1 MTTWNKAYHANC
13 WGGLGGDA
21 VGVTS
26 ITRLTYRTFGDMEQ
40 AIRDIGALGYSGCE
54 LFDGNLLDYEG
65 RLGDLRALLDANGV
79 RLLATYAGANF
90 IFEEILEEEL
100 IRIERGA
107 AAAAEAGASYLVV
120 GGGAKRAGGTE
131 PDDYKRLGAGL
142 DRVVAIARKHGL
154 TAHYHPHLTTITE
167 NAEEVRAALAETSI
181 DLCPDTA
188 HLAAAGADVPA
199 LIREHGDRIS
209 YVHLKGF
216 QADPFA
222 FTPLDEGSLDMD
234 AVIDALR
241 DIAYSGWVLVELDS
255 WPDPR
260 KAAARSMA
268 YLRSA
273 EAAQA

>member
-40 AIRDIGALGYSGCE
+40 AIREIGELGYSGCE
-54 LFDGNLLDYEG
+54 LFDGNLLDYED
-65 RLGDLRALLDANGV
+65 RLGDLRMVLDANGV

-90 IFEEILEEEL
+90 IFEEILGEEL
-100 IRIERGA
+100 DRIERGA
-107 AAAAEAGASYLVV
+107 AAAVEAGAAYLVV
-120 GGGAKRAGGTE
+120 GGGAKRAGGSR
-131 PDDYKRLGAGL
+131 PDDFKRLGAGL
-142 DRVVAIARKHGL
+142 ERVVEIARKHGM
-154 TAHYHPHLTTITE
+154 TAHYHPHLTTIAE
-167 NAEEVRAALAETSI
+167 NAEEVRLALAETSI

-199 LIREHGDRIS
+199 LIREHQDRIS

-216 QADPFA
+216 QEEPFA
-222 FTPLDEGSLDMD
+222 FTPLDEGSLNMD
-234 AVIDALR
+234 TVIDALR
-241 DIAYSGWVLVELDS
+241 DIAYDGWILVELDS

-260 KAAARSMA
+260 AAAARSMA
-268 YLRSA
+268 YLQRA

>member
-40 AIRDIGALGYSGCE
+40 AIREIGELGYSGCE
-54 LFDGNLLDYEG
+54 LFDGNLLDYED
-65 RLGDLRALLDANGV
+65 RLGDLRMVLDANGV

-90 IFEEILEEEL
+90 IFEEILGEEL
-100 IRIERGA
+100 ARIERGA
-107 AAAAEAGASYLVV
+107 AAAVEAGAAYLVV
-120 GGGAKRAGGTE
+120 GGGAKRAGGSR
-131 PDDYKRLGAGL
+131 PDDFKRLGAGL
-142 DRVVAIARKHGL
+142 ERVVEIARKHGM
-154 TAHYHPHLTTITE
+154 TAHYHPHLTTMAE
-167 NAEEVRAALAETSI
+167 NAEEVRLALAETSI

-199 LIREHGDRIS
+199 LIREHQDRIS

-216 QADPFA
+216 QAEPFA
-222 FTPLDEGSLDMD
+222 FTPLDEGSLNMD
-234 AVIDALR
+234 TVIDALR
-241 DIAYSGWVLVELDS
+241 DIAYDGWILVELDS

-260 KAAARSMA
+260 AAAARSMA
-268 YLRSA
+268 YLQRA

>member
-40 AIRDIGALGYSGCE
+40 AIREIGELGYSGCE
-54 LFDGNLLDYEG
+54 LFDGNLLDYED
-65 RLGDLRALLDANGV
+65 RLGDLRMVLDANGV
-79 RLLATYAGANF
+79 RLLAIYAGANF

-100 IRIERGA
+100 VRIERGA
-107 AAAAEAGASYLVV
+107 VAAVEAGAAYLVV
-120 GGGAKRAGGTE
+120 GGGAKRAGGSR
-131 PDDYKRLGAGL
+131 PDDFKRLGAGL
-142 DRVVAIARKHGL
+142 ERVVEIARKHGL
-154 TAHYHPHLTTITE
+154 TAHYHPHLTTIAE
-167 NAEEVRAALAETSI
+167 NAEEVRSALAETSI

-199 LIREHGDRIS
+199 LIREHRDRIS

-216 QADPFA
+216 QAKPFA
-222 FTPLDEGSLDMD
+222 FTPLDEGSLNMD
-234 AVIDALR
+234 TVIDALR
-241 DIAYSGWVLVELDS
+241 DIAYDGWILVELDS

-260 KAAARSMA
+260 AAAARSMA
-268 YLRSA
+268 YLQRS